1 MPYSNDFIK
10 RVLIAA
16 DHAIKLALK
25 SAAAAG
31 DRTSN
36 EVDKK
41 FREAIHLLSDFEKD
55 FPSQVAVPPIFGSDV
70 SSEANISDKS
80 QSPFTILNALKENLH
95 AKVEFFHLFLYLD
108 ADNSKS

>member
-1 MPYSNDFIK
+1 
-10 RVLIAA
+10 
-16 DHAIKLALK
+16 
-25 SAAAAG
+25 
-31 DRTSN
+31 
-36 EVDKK
+36 
-41 FREAIHLLSDFEKD
+41 
-55 FPSQVAVPPIFGSDV
+55 VAVPPIFGSDV